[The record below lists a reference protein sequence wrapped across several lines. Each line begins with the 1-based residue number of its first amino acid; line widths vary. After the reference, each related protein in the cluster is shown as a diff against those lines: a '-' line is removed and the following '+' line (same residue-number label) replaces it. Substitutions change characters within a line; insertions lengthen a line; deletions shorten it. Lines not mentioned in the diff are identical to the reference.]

1 MKGGYPLRKLAL
13 FRLEREYERIEE
25 TIGVL
30 LDMEIHEH
38 PNLREIFALLKEIG
52 SS

>member
-1 MKGGYPLRKLAL
+1 
-13 FRLEREYERIEE
+13 
-25 TIGVL
+25 

-52 SS
+52 SSW